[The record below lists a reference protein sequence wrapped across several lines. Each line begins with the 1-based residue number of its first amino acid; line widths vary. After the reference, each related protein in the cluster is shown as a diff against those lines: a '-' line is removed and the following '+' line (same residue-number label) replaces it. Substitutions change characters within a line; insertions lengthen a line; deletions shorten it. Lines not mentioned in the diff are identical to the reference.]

1 MAKKIGSAKQLPS
14 GSWRV
19 RYTHKGKSYS
29 KTFPRKSQAEAWRE
43 AEERL
48 FLFDE
53 WTPPQQRE
61 RVKKLAKMTVTEFYK
76 TLPEKRRW
84 ERSTQLTYGSMFKN
98 DIKPVLGDKSL
109 QSVTRDQVRDW
120 YFSMLKTHKGRDKRN
135 RDVYA
140 LMATIFNQAVRDE
153 LIEVSPVNI
162 EGASR
167 RPPAKREQE
176 IPTPAEFAKFIAKV
190 PARYKAPVLIF
201 AGCSFRVGEW
211 CELRRK
217 DVFHDG
223 NVWKIHVQRQYRE
236 DTDEVVHYLKS
247 KRSRWVTI
255 PNGCVP
261 ALRQHMETFS
271 QPGREGLLFPNK
283 AGGRVDRRRFNTMLK
298 RVCEE
303 TLGHTNTHS
312 HILRHY
318 GGTEFARA
326 GGSLVE
332 IMARLGHS
340 TVNAALQ
347 YQHSSQ
353 ARDIEVAN
361 RIVMP
366 LVKLDDEAA

>member
-1 MAKKIGSAKQLPS
+1 MAKKIGSPKQLPS

-19 RYTHKGKSYS
+19 RYTHMGKSYS
-29 KTFPRKSQAEAWRE
+29 KTFARKSQAESWRE

-61 RVKKLAKMTVTEFYK
+61 QVKKLAKMTVSEFFE

-84 ERSTQLTYGSMFKN
+84 ESSTLRINRSMFAN
-98 DIKPVLGDKSL
+98 DIKPVLGDKPL
-109 QSVTRDQVRDW
+109 QAVTRDEVRNW
-120 YFSMLKTHKGRDKRN
+120 YFAMLKANKGRDKRN

-140 LMATIFNQAVRDE
+140 LLATIFNQAARED
-153 LIEVSPVNI
+153 LIEVSPVDI
-162 EGASR
+162 EGASK
-167 RPPAKREQE
+167 RPPAKKEQE
-176 IPTPAEFAKFIAKV
+176 IPTPAEFAKFIAKI
-190 PARYKAPVLIF
+190 PARYKAPVLIA
-201 AGCSFRVGEW
+201 AGCSFRIGEW
-211 CELRRK
+211 SELRRK
-217 DVFHDG
+217 DVVHDG
-223 NVWKIHVQRQYRE
+223 GVWRIHVQRQYRAE
-236 DTDEVVHYLKS
+236 TDEVKPYLKS
-247 KRSRWVTI
+247 KRNRWVTV
-255 PNGCVP
+255 PAGCVP
-261 ALRQHMETFS
+261 SLQQHMKTFS

-283 AGGRVDRRRFNTMLK
+283 DGERVKRQRFNRMLK
-298 RVCEE
+298 KACEE
-303 TLGHTNTHS
+303 ALGHANTHS

-326 GGSLVE
+326 GGSLAE

-340 TVNAALQ
+340 TVNTALQ
-347 YQHSSQ
+347 YQHASQ